1 MNICVEESRLF
12 LTKERA
18 PFMICLELYRP
29 EEIKLA
35 ANDYK
40 NSKRKEALLEDEF
53 SPRKNSIKAFFGNP
67 SKSSKKYR

>member
-1 MNICVEESRLF
+1 
-12 LTKERA
+12 
-18 PFMICLELYRP
+18 MICLELYRP